1 MKKVLLLC
9 MSMLLGAMLVTGC
22 GSEEKETSS
31 ATGGSDKPIVI
42 GLDDSYPPMGFKDE
56 NNEIVSFWCRFSK
69 RSNKKDLIVQ

>member
-1 MKKVLLLC
+1 MYV
-9 MSMLLGAMLVTGC
+9 MLLGAMLVAGC

-56 NNEIVSFWCRFSK
+56 NNEIVG
-69 RSNKKDLIVQ
+69 LT

>member
-9 MSMLLGAMLVTGC
+9 MSMLLGAMLVSGC

-42 GLDDSYPPMGFKDE
+42 GL
-56 NNEIVSFWCRFSK
+56 
-69 RSNKKDLIVQ
+69 